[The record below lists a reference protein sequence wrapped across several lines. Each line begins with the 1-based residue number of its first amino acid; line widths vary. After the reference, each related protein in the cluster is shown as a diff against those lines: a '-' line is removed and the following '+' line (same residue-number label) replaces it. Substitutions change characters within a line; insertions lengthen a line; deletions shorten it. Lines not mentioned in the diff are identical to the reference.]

1 MNQQLATLQHW
12 YHSLQQRERVMVLAT
27 AVVVVITIFYLAI
40 WEPLHKGL
48 DNAEQEYQSN
58 LNNLQWMQQAAAE
71 VRALK
76 PANGRV
82 RNTASNQPVTLIVEQ
97 AANNSAIKSNISKLE
112 SASNDGAR
120 VVLNAASFDQ
130 MLVWLNTLEQSH
142 GIPVASANIERNDKP
157 GTVNARL
164 SFNKPE

>member
-1 MNQQLATLQHW
+1 MNQLDTLQHW

-27 AVVVVITIFYLAI
+27 AVVVVITIFYIAI

-48 DNAEQEYQSN
+48 DSAEQEYQSN
-58 LNNLQWMQQAAAE
+58 LSNLQWMQQAAAE

-76 PANGRV
+76 PSSSRV

-97 AANNSAIKSNISKLE
+97 AANNSAIKNNISKLE

-142 GIPVASANIERNDKP
+142 GIPVASANIERSDKP